1 MPNCKFRNNLALP
14 RRASQP
20 SRSLHRFS
28 VVNRT
33 YASHSKYYTEYTN
46 QHNEAA
52 MTIRKTTQQAMLA
65 AVIGGALLLG
75 GCAAPYGGQGYGN
88 QGYNNQNYGNQ
99 GYGNPQPQSYPGYQQ
114 GGYQQNRENNYGVV
128 DAIDVVNTPSQ
139 GIGGAVVGGV
149 LGGVVGHQV
158 GHGTGNTLATIAGVV
173 GGAVAGNQLEARNSP
188 GSTSYNVRVRMNNNG
203 YQTISVGNPGDLR
216 VGDRVRVENG
226 QISRY

>member
-1 MPNCKFRNNLALP
+1 
-14 RRASQP
+14 
-20 SRSLHRFS
+20 
-28 VVNRT
+28 
-33 YASHSKYYTEYTN
+33 
-46 QHNEAA
+46 

>member
-1 MPNCKFRNNLALP
+1 
-14 RRASQP
+14 
-20 SRSLHRFS
+20 
-28 VVNRT
+28 
-33 YASHSKYYTEYTN
+33 
-46 QHNEAA
+46 

-65 AVIGGALLLG
+65 AAIGGALLLS

-99 GYGNPQPQSYPGYQQ
+99 GYGNPQPQTYPGYQQ
-114 GGYQQNRENNYGVV
+114 GGGYQQNREDNYGVV

>member
-1 MPNCKFRNNLALP
+1 
-14 RRASQP
+14 
-20 SRSLHRFS
+20 
-28 VVNRT
+28 
-33 YASHSKYYTEYTN
+33 
-46 QHNEAA
+46 

-65 AVIGGALLLG
+65 AVIGGTLLLG

-88 QGYNNQNYGNQ
+88 QGYGNQ
-99 GYGNPQPQSYPGYQQ
+99 GYSNPPPQTYPGYQQ
-114 GGYQQNRENNYGVV
+114 GGYQQGGYQQNNSGNYGVI
-128 DAIDVVNTPSQ
+128 DAIDAVNTPSQ

-158 GHGTGNTLATIAGVV
+158 GHGNGNTLATIAGVV
-173 GGAVAGNQLEARNSP
+173 GGAVVGNQLEARNSP

-216 VGDRVRVENG
+216 VGDRVRVDNG

>member
-1 MPNCKFRNNLALP
+1 
-14 RRASQP
+14 
-20 SRSLHRFS
+20 
-28 VVNRT
+28 
-33 YASHSKYYTEYTN
+33 
-46 QHNEAA
+46 

-65 AVIGGALLLG
+65 AVIGGTLLLG

-88 QGYNNQNYGNQ
+88 QGYGNQ
-99 GYGNPQPQSYPGYQQ
+99 GYSNPPPQTYPGYQ
-114 GGYQQNRENNYGVV
+114 GGYQQNNNSNYGVV

-149 LGGVVGHQV
+149 LGGVVGHQI
-158 GHGTGNTLATIAGVV
+158 GHGNGNTLATIAGVV

-203 YQTISVGNPGDLR
+203 YQTISVSNPGDLR
-216 VGDRVRVENG
+216 VGDRVRIDNG

>member
-1 MPNCKFRNNLALP
+1 
-14 RRASQP
+14 
-20 SRSLHRFS
+20 
-28 VVNRT
+28 
-33 YASHSKYYTEYTN
+33 
-46 QHNEAA
+46 

-65 AVIGGALLLG
+65 AAIGGTLLLG

-88 QGYNNQNYGNQ
+88 QGYGNQ
-99 GYGNPQPQSYPGYQQ
+99 GYSNPPPQTYPGYQQ
-114 GGYQQNRENNYGVV
+114 GGYQQNNSSNYGVV

-149 LGGVVGHQV
+149 LGGVVGHQI

-188 GSTSYNVRVRMNNNG
+188 GSTSYNVRIRMDNNG
-203 YQTISVGNPGDLR
+203 YQTISVSNPGDLR
-216 VGDRVRVENG
+216 VGDRVRVDNG